1 MCISPENKLISDKT
15 NYFENGIKAT
25 YSLNC
30 VLYNVCQT
38 WQLLAEGTC
47 IKRIIVQISYLL
59 LSRRRKICLI
69 CARIK
74 EKESN
79 YEAQPHLY
87 AKLKNVFK
95 DIYCTI

>member
-1 MCISPENKLISDKT
+1 MKMKIACKLLCISPENKLISDKT

-47 IKRIIVQISYLL
+47 IVG
-59 LSRRRKICLI
+59 
-69 CARIK
+69 
-74 EKESN
+74 EK
-79 YEAQPHLY
+79 Y
-87 AKLKNVFK
+87 A
-95 DIYCTI
+95 